1 MNGEDFEH
9 KLQKLLL
16 HNGFKVDENN
26 DVKVTTV
33 WLLVSNKIK
42 CKQVKL
48 TNFCQHK

>member
-16 HNGFKVDENN
+16 HNGFKVVENN

-33 WLLVSNKIK
+33 VGVAPRF
-42 CKQVKL
+42 KQNQAQ
-48 TNFCQHK
+48 TSETD